1 MTPRARTSRLAA
13 ALVALLSARAAAAE
27 PPAETAAPD
36 ADPTT
41 PEAAPMLGEEVV
53 VIGQRIGPL
62 DSADVV
68 TSVDILGG
76 EEIQKQSA
84 AEPLELLRRVP
95 AVYVESFNQGVINAD
110 VGLRGFNTQGD
121 VAHTKLLIDG
131 IPSNHHVGLP
141 DMKAIF
147 PLEIERI
154 EVVKGTND
162 PRYGLNNVAGN
173 IHVVTR
179 KTGNERIARLLAG
192 SFWTVEPQ
200 VLVASESGALSQ
212 TYFAGYRGSDSYR
225 DHARS
230 DKVAGS
236 AKWFYEPSRELRVG
250 LIVRGMLLD
259 ADAPGYLPAE
269 DARARPTTS
278 PAHSSSDGGRQAT
291 LHASVHVDRELTE
304 GLSWQL
310 KGYGQAFLRDRWVK
324 FDPDLDQQLRIEDDR
339 QYGAISVL
347 TYRARDPRALDLT
360 VEWGVDYQLQDN
372 RYQRIP
378 TVDRARQGAA
388 FRDEDFDLHAMGSYL
403 QASTRPLEPIK
414 LVAALRADRLAGAG
428 SFLEQPEG
436 EAPRRVDRDLNDYG
450 FIWQPKA
457 SVLVTPV
464 KGQSVYANYGR
475 SFQIG
480 TGKGAYATQGTP
492 LEPSINDGWEIG
504 YRSSVFPWL
513 KSHVAYWEQRA
524 SGEVRDKGD
533 GSGDSENVG
542 ETLRRGFDV
551 ELTLRPFGFLSVW
564 GAFSRA
570 ISEQV
575 EPGPALAA
583 NKGKELDHVPSF
595 SAKAGVDV
603 HPTQELLVSLWC
615 YAQGDYYLNK
625 ENHTEE
631 HGSRKV
637 GGYVVFNASAAY
649 DVSESIAL
657 GVEVHNLLDRSYDT
671 SIWHKDFGAA
681 GAQHNPG
688 AARSAYVT
696 GTLSF

>member
-1 MTPRARTSRLAA
+1 MTPRARTSGLATA
-13 ALVALLSARAAAAE
+13 ITALLSLDASAA
-27 PPAETAAPD
+27 
-36 ADPTT
+36 
-41 PEAAPMLGEEVV
+41 LGQEVL
-53 VIGQRIGPL
+53 VIGQRVGPL

-68 TSVDILGG
+68 ASVDVLGG

-95 AVYVESFNQGVINAD
+95 AVTIESFNQGIINAD

-141 DMKAIF
+141 DMKAVF
-147 PLEIERI
+147 PLEIERM

-173 IHVVTR
+173 IHVITR
-179 KTGNERIARLLAG
+179 KRGNERVARLLAG

-200 VLVASESGALSQ
+200 ALVATEHGALSQ
-212 TYFAGYRGSDSYR
+212 TYFAGYRGSDNYR
-225 DHARS
+225 DHART

-250 LIVRGMLLD
+250 LILRGMLLD
-259 ADAPGYLPAE
+259 ADAPGYLSAE
-269 DARARPTTS
+269 DARSRPTAS
-278 PAHSSSDGGRQAT
+278 PAHSATDGGRQTT
-291 LHASVHVDRELTE
+291 LHASVHLDHELGR

-324 FDPDLDQQLRIEDDR
+324 FDPDLDQQLRVEDDR

-347 TYRARDPRALDLT
+347 TYRTRAPRALDLT

-378 TVDRARQGAA
+378 TVARARRGPA
-388 FRDEDFDLHAMGSYL
+388 FRDEDFTLHAAGSYV
-403 QASTRPLEPIK
+403 QASASPIRPIK

-436 EAPRRVDRDLNDYG
+436 EAPRRVDHDLNDYG

-457 SVLVTPV
+457 SVMVTPV
-464 KGQSVYANYGR
+464 KGQSLYANYGR
-475 SFQIG
+475 TFQIG
-480 TGKGAYATQGTP
+480 TGKGAYAVQGTP
-492 LEPSINDGWEIG
+492 LDPSINDGWEIG
-504 YRSSVFPWL
+504 YRSSVFPWIT
-513 KSHVAYWEQRA
+513 SHLAYWEQRA

-533 GSGDSENVG
+533 GSGDLENVG
-542 ETLRRGFDV
+542 ETVRRGFDV
-551 ELTLRPFGFLSVW
+551 ELRLRPYDFLSVW
-564 GAFSRA
+564 GAFSRTF
-570 ISEQV
+570 SEQV

-583 NKGKELDHVPSF
+583 NKGKELNHVPSF
-595 SAKAGVDV
+595 SAKAGVDA
-603 HPTQELLVSLWC
+603 HPVQDLLVSLFF

-625 ENHTEE
+625 ENFTPE
-631 HGSRKV
+631 HGARKV
-637 GGYVVFNASAAY
+637 GDYLVVNASAAY
-649 DVSESIAL
+649 EVDEAISV
-657 GVEVHNLLDRSYDT
+657 GVEVNNLLDQPYDT
-671 SIWHKDFGAA
+671 SIWYKDFGAT

-688 AARSAYVT
+688 NARSAYVT